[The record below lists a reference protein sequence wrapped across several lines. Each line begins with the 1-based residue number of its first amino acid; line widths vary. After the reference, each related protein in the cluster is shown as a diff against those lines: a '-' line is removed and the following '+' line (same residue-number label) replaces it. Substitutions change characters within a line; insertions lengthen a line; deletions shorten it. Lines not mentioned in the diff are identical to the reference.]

1 MNLISLRNNKFVDNL
16 ACTLVIC
23 WVIIQ
28 ESFPLTKDDLCE
40 SGCLLTIPVF
50 PWNLNSYCMAF
61 KYCGFLKKWSHGYF
75 PDIQCYRNTGVSSQ
89 RYMKKVREEEKKKK
103 KELERAINDIASG
116 IKLVKTS

>member
-1 MNLISLRNNKFVDNL
+1 MEFKF
-16 ACTLVIC
+16 
-23 WVIIQ
+23 
-28 ESFPLTKDDLCE
+28 
-40 SGCLLTIPVF
+40 LLYGLQIL
-50 PWNLNSYCMAF
+50 W
-61 KYCGFLKKWSHGYF
+61 FLKKWSHGYF